1 MESEAKM
8 AKRKSGGNQGAG
20 AQDGDQGRQH
30 GGYDAGGGSN
40 TGGGMGGDR
49 IPASLKEFGQKA
61 AELAQNPIA
70 RSVIAAGLVTAAAAL
85 TTNQKVRDS
94 AKKTAKGAADA
105 TEEAAAGA
113 TRLGEALVTAATDT
127 FRRMFNLEESSSSSS
142 GSSPST
148 SGSSGSSGGGA
159 QEEPLSTPRKTR
171 SSGAG
176 KTKASAKS
184 EAKAAGV
191 KASGAKSAGKS
202 ASAKGGKT
210 ASSGAAKTGSR
221 RKGSGEGASGS

>member
-1 MESEAKM
+1 M

-20 AQDGDQGRQH
+20 AQGGDQGRQD
-30 GGYDAGGGSN
+30 GGYDVGGGSN
-40 TGGGMGGDR
+40 AGGGMGGDR
-49 IPASLKEFGQKA
+49 MPASLKEFGQKA

-142 GSSPST
+142 GSSSST
-148 SGSSGSSGGGA
+148 QPWAPLAKAKGYLRVWKWRVTESSGW
-159 QEEPLSTPRKTR
+159 TP
-171 SSGAG
+171 G
-176 KTKASAKS
+176 
-184 EAKAAGV
+184 
-191 KASGAKSAGKS
+191 
-202 ASAKGGKT
+202 
-210 ASSGAAKTGSR
+210 GSR
-221 RKGSGEGASGS
+221 SPRM